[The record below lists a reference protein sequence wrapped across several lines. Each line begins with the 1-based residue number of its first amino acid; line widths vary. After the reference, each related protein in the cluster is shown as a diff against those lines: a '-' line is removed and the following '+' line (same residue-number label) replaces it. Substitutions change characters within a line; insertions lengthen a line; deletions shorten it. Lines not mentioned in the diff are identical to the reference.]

1 MGFDS
6 NLYLG
11 HPDFAAKTS
20 NDLFSPLP
28 RGDRQVGSLENL
40 FASAKGQGDGQEDPI
55 TGAEETLQQARGVA
69 ESHLANFATI
79 ADFDEKMNL
88 TFGESRNVAAAEALE
103 KAWETGDFS
112 SIPGI
117 EIRPT
122 VEING
127 ALGAFAGEGNK
138 IYLSQELLEEGNVG
152 AVANVLLEEIGH
164 GVDWQINTT
173 DAFGDEGAIFS
184 AVIRGKSLSGAELQQ
199 LKTEDDSAT
208 VWLDGQ
214 LVAIEQA
221 NIGINQTINESL
233 SNTDPENPNRLGR
246 FSDDYSVSGVDDWQQ
261 VQVNLN
267 SADFDAYLELVNA
280 ATGAVILSDDDS
292 GENRNS
298 QITFTKYPGV
308 DYLIRATSYNQG
320 ATGSYTLKTIP
331 LGTASSVI
339 ITDSGQIGSVD
350 SQGRF
355 AQIGTVTDTGS
366 SLRFN
371 DVALS
376 NDNKLFSLTNRS
388 QLYSIEPEDGSSS
401 LIGNFG
407 ADVEIKALE
416 FLPNNVMYGAGTSNL
431 YTIDPQSGF
440 ESPIANFNWD
450 RNAGG
455 DLVFDSAKNQ
465 FLFAT
470 DGRLFSVSLTG
481 ETTYIGDIGF
491 SDVFGLSFEGN
502 TLVGFTGDRKRI
514 IIDPITGAGT
524 LDRNLTGFSGQITG
538 ATSIQPSI
546 SAIPVDPVPVPGTL
560 EFSASQFQINE
571 DGTAIASVT
580 VNRTGG
586 SDGTVGATVNLSDGT
601 ATSDDYN
608 NTAVVVSFA
617 AGETQKTL
625 NIPIVNDTVDESD
638 ETINLSLS
646 DPIGGAAIGQ
656 QSVATLVIVADPID
670 NAVNPGFLEFSAP
683 EFRVGEDGTPVK
695 AVTVVRTGGTDG
707 TIGVTLNLSDGSA
720 RTPDDYNNTPITV
733 TFAPGETEQI
743 VTVPIYNDRE
753 QEGNE
758 TINLTLTNPTGGT
771 AIGTKNAAT
780 LVIDETARRPVL
792 VVPGIVGSF
801 VNPELSEEAS
811 RLDRIADYLLNFIR
825 PGRSAVQL
833 FNPNDLQRVLFR
845 LWNRNRGLPPEFL
858 TIDPI
863 ANFYDP
869 LIKTLENVG
878 YVKGQDLFGAAYD
891 WRLPP
896 APMNDGSVDGRISGL
911 SGASI
916 TDNKYEHGVDYIG
929 YYLKEAAEKWKERFP
944 DAPPLDSV
952 NIISHSTGGLVARA
966 YVQSDAYG
974 DSFESKTL
982 GALTLPKIDNF
993 IMLGVPNKGAPLA
1006 WNVLNDDWN
1015 VNFPFTSADRDI
1027 PVLGLAQQDIVF
1039 GQLIRNFANV
1049 PYQKVLKGEV
1059 INGPTPISLAT
1070 LSGEPGSPQHKQNFI
1085 EQYVPTIRALSP
1097 DYDFLKNEEGDSLTV
1112 DSIDPSK
1119 KNTFLLDLNANNGI
1133 SSVAKNSHVTVIYGT
1148 DKSTPTSVVQKTEP
1162 EIKINSVNPAIVAS
1176 EYGGPPRPIEEKIG
1190 TEQSFTDFWSKV
1202 PEGIWYKPELSKEG
1216 DDTVPIKS
1224 SFEPFVEEKNL
1235 SAWSLSNVGHND
1247 IPSNKEALQ
1256 RILLTLTGLEFF
1268 SEESSKQIKTAGIL
1282 PNINIPTA
1290 SVIGLAL
1297 DPVEGFLVDANG
1309 RRLGYSEATGAV
1321 MEIPNS
1327 VWFGD
1332 TEGFGFVFGE
1342 TENPLNLELTGL
1354 GEDHYVQV
1362 SGFQDNQ
1369 VLGIESSGFLAEG
1382 EQRNLGIEF
1391 TEISPDSS
1399 PDQSVASEAETLVT
1413 NANTSAN
1420 AGETGTSL
1428 TNSNIPGAT
1437 GETETETPISTT
1449 TSSADDD
1456 LELGNTSDE
1465 NNQTVVAT
1473 DNESDRSNE
1482 FKDIFGIGDQPIVI

>member
-55 TGAEETLQQARGVA
+55 TGAEETLQQALGVA

-355 AQIGTVTDTGS
+355 AQIGTVTNTGS

-376 NDNKLFSLTNRS
+376 NDDQLFILKDSR
-388 QLYSIEPEDGSSS
+388 QLYSIEPESGSSS

-407 ADVEIKALE
+407 AGAEIRALE
-416 FLPNNVMYGAGTSNL
+416 FLPNNVLYGAGTSNL

-440 ESPIANFNWD
+440 ESPVGNFNWD
-450 RNAGG
+450 SNAGG
-455 DLVFDSAKNQ
+455 DLVFDFAKNQ

-560 EFSASQFQINE
+560 EFSAPEFRINE

-586 SDGTVGATVNLSDGT
+586 SDGAVSATVNLSDGT

-707 TIGVTLNLSDGSA
+707 TVSVTLNLSDGSA

-733 TFAPGETEQI
+733 TFAPGETKQI

-758 TINLTLTNPTGGT
+758 TINLTLSNPTGGA
-771 AIGTKNAAT
+771 AIGNKNAAT

-801 VNPELSEEAS
+801 VNPELSKEAAS
-811 RLDRIADYLLNFIR
+811 LDQVADILLNFTL
-825 PGRSAVQL
+825 PGLSAVQSL
-833 FNPNDLQRVLFR
+833 NPNDLQRVLFR

-863 ANFYDP
+863 ANFYNP

-878 YVKGQDLFGAAYD
+878 YVQGQDLFGAAYD

-896 APMNDGSVDGRISGL
+896 APMNDGTADGHIGGL

-916 TDNKYEHGVDYIG
+916 TDTKYEHGVDYIG

-952 NIISHSTGGLVARA
+952 DVISHSTGGLVARA

-974 DSFESKTL
+974 GSFESKTF

-1015 VNFPFTSADRDI
+1015 VNFPFSSAAGGF
-1027 PVLGLAQQDIVF
+1027 GLQDVMF
-1039 GQLIRNFANV
+1039 GQLIRKFANV

-1059 INGPTPISLAT
+1059 INGPNPISLAT
-1070 LSGEPGSPQHKQNFI
+1070 LSGEPGSPQHKQSFI

-1097 DYDFLKNEEGDSLTV
+1097 DYDFLKNEAGDSLIV

-1119 KNTFLLDLNANNGI
+1119 KNTFLLDLNGNNGI

-1162 EIKINSVNPAIVAS
+1162 ELKKEGNIITVNNSVAVFTPSIPV
-1176 EYGGPPRPIEEKIG
+1176 E
-1190 TEQSFTDFWSKV
+1190 TEQSFTDFRSKA

-1224 SFEPFVEEKNL
+1224 SFEPFVGEKNL
-1235 SAWSLSNVGHND
+1235 SAWSLSNVGHNE
-1247 IPSNKEALQ
+1247 IPANKEAQQ

-1268 SEESSKQIKTAGIL
+1268 SKESSKQIETSGSL
-1282 PNINIPTA
+1282 PNLATA
-1290 SVIGLAL
+1290 SVISLAL
-1297 DPVEGFLVDANG
+1297 DPVEGFVVDASG

-1369 VLGIESSGFLAEG
+1369 VVGIESSGFLAEG
-1382 EQRNLGIEF
+1382 EQRNLGIEV